1 MPPVTFINNPSSSSG
16 MAFLGGKE
24 DPNLKMRLVAFS
36 AATKALELRK
46 KNPGASDND
55 ILKLISIEVD
65 KIIREA
71 H

>member
-1 MPPVTFINNPSSSSG
+1 
-16 MAFLGGKE
+16 MAFLGKE
-24 DPNLKMRLVAFS
+24 DSNLKMRLIAFS

-46 KNPGASDND
+46 KNPDASDND
-55 ILKLISIEVD
+55 ILKLISVEVD